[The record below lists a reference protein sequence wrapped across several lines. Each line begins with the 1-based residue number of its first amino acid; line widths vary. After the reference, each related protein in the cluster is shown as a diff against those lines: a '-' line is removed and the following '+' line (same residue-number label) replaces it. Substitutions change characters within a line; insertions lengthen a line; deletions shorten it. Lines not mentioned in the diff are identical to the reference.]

1 MTSLIV
7 NLEEGVEESFRFPA
21 FEERDVDAGPG
32 PPARS
37 DAQLAEFQQ
46 DAVRALHENFE
57 KRRAATGLL
66 CLPTGAGKTR
76 TTLEWTLRHQV
87 ARGRRVVWVTH
98 RIDLLNQV
106 HRDLVGLSWLL
117 QGLRRK
123 LSISRYDGHGADLR
137 GAVVLATAA
146 ALLRGPPSP
155 KDLSRGGFKLGA
167 IVYDEPDP
175 ALAGE
180 VLEVLERIQADRKAL
195 LLGVTSTPLRPDVEG
210 ALQLP
215 AFFGGQVVYERSFRD
230 LLHVGFLARPIFVR
244 VPLEATDGATLPSA
258 ELDLSRQGPDLTQ
271 ALLSSLGQIGAR
283 DEEIVDHWIGGAT
296 RYGKTLVFACD
307 TEHADSLAHRFAA
320 RGVLAAA
327 LHGRLDEAERAARLR
342 AFREGAVR
350 VLTHFGSLAEG
361 ELVHDI
367 RTVLLARPTKSVA
380 RLLRMIGCAA
390 RGPRLVPG
398 KDYFNVVECV
408 DGFRRLGLPLAGP
421 VVARWLESD
430 ITREMQ
436 PARAPGDSEVR
447 RRGAAACAALA
458 WLRARGLDPQ
468 EYAFWGE
475 LLWLRQDGAERSV
488 VVLAGSLGAVEQ
500 ALALVGPALASEH
513 WRAAE
518 EHAVILEASGAL
530 RAVDWNDMLFDV
542 RRTKRLPELRRVTD
556 LRPTAED
563 DQASGALLELARV
576 ALERGVEE
584 AASSCAGAWEQQ
596 PPLRARFLSAAALQS
611 EMLRLYPQMYAQA
624 RLRQSQP
631 PPPPAW
637 EDVEAFVNL
646 GVAVA
651 CADGELHEAEH
662 GTILIGAR
670 KVFQLEAEADLQ
682 RLGALVAT
690 VEASPGDVERA
701 ARRLRSDAPF
711 ATVLCVFDWLL
722 HVGIAD
728 SKFVEPERVC
738 LGGVAALLGLSQD
751 EYRRRCSW
759 YLKIDPSVPIEV
771 MPGTR
776 TCAACG
782 ASFPDEARF
791 CGECGVS
798 LGE

>member
-1 MTSLIV
+1 VTSLIV

-21 FEERDVDAGPG
+21 FEERDADAGPG
-32 PPARS
+32 PTARG

-46 DAVRALHENFE
+46 AAVRALHENFE

-66 CLPTGAGKTR
+66 CLPAGAGKTR
-76 TTLEWTLRHQV
+76 TTLEWVLRHQV
-87 ARGRRVVWVTH
+87 ARGRRVLWVAH

-106 HRDLVGLSWLL
+106 HRDLLGLAWLL
-117 QGLRRK
+117 KGLKRK
-123 LSISRYDGHGADLR
+123 LSISRYDGHGEDLR

-146 ALLRGPPSP
+146 ALLRSPPGA
-155 KDLSRGGFKLGA
+155 KDLSRDGLKLGA

-175 ALAGE
+175 SLAGD
-180 VLEVLERIQADRKAL
+180 VLPLLERLQADRKAL
-195 LLGVTSTPLRPDVEG
+195 LLGVTSTPMRPDVEG
-210 ALQLP
+210 ATQLP
-215 AFFGGQVVYERSFRD
+215 ARFGGQVVFERSFRD
-230 LLHVGFLARPIFVR
+230 LLHTGFLARPIFVR
-244 VPLEATDGATLPSA
+244 VALGAADGVALPPVELE
-258 ELDLSRQGPDLTQ
+258 LSRQGSDLTQ
-271 ALLSSLGQIGAR
+271 SLLSSLGQVGPR
-283 DEEIVDHWIGGAT
+283 DDEIVDHWIGGAA

-307 TEHADSLAHRFAA
+307 AEHAESLARRLAA
-320 RGVLAAA
+320 RGVAATA
-327 LHGRLDEAERAARLR
+327 LHGRLDEAERAGRLR
-342 AFREGAVR
+342 AFREGALR
-350 VLTHFGSLAEG
+350 VLTHFGSMAEG
-361 ELVHDI
+361 ELIHDI

-430 ITREMQ
+430 ITRELQ
-436 PARAPGDSEVR
+436 PARVLGREDVR

-458 WLRARGLDPQ
+458 WLRARGLDPA

-475 LLWLRQDGAERSV
+475 LLWPRQDGTERSV

-500 ALALVGPALASEH
+500 ALALVGPALASDH

-518 EHAVILEASGAL
+518 EHAVILEAAGAL

-542 RRTKRLPELRRVTD
+542 RRTRRLPELRRVTD

-563 DQASGALLELARV
+563 EQASAALLELARI

-584 AASSCAGAWEQQ
+584 AAALCAGAWEQQ
-596 PPLRARFLSAAALQS
+596 PPLQARYLSAPALTS
-611 EMLRLYPQMYAQA
+611 EMLRLYPQLYARSRQGQA
-624 RLRQSQP
+624 QP
-631 PPPPAW
+631 PTVSPW

-651 CADGELHEAEH
+651 YADGELHEAEH
-662 GTILIGAR
+662 GTIVIGAR
-670 KVFQLEAEADLQ
+670 KIFLLDADADLQ
-682 RLGALVAT
+682 RLYALVAT
-690 VEASPGDVERA
+690 VEANPGDLERA

-728 SKFVEPERVC
+728 SKFVEPERVM
-738 LGGVAALLGLSQD
+738 LSGIAALLGLSQE
-751 EYRRRCSW
+751 EYRRRCEW
-759 YLKIDPSVPIEV
+759 YLSIDPSVPIEIA
-771 MPGTR
+771 PATR
-776 TCAACG
+776 TCAVCG
-782 ASFPDEARF
+782 ASFPDDARF
-791 CGECGVS
+791 CGGCGAS
-798 LGE
+798 LGA